1 MEPREDEKKAEE
13 PQTGAKEAKPRR
25 FRIVKLE
32 ERIAPSRQGEGTA
45 FTKCHCT
52 LGAACSVHKTGGC

>member
-13 PQTGAKEAKPRR
+13 PQTGAKEVKPRR

-32 ERIAPSRQGEGTA
+32 DRIAPSMSGGTG
-45 FTKCHCT
+45 TGRCGRTNRNNHC
-52 LGAACSVHKTGGC
+52 